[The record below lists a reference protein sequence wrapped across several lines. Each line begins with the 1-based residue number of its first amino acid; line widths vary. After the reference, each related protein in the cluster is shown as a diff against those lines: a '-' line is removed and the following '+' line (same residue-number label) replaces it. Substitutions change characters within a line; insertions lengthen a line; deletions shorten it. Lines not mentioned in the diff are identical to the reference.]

1 MCSNVILWRWELC
14 CCRRRRRRCW
24 KRQLRCGRLLFL
36 FCLFRVR
43 ERDLDFVRLAVLV
56 GRGPEMSFH
65 RVLGRGNWTRNR
77 WLWGQA
83 DRFAHHNAKTRDKR
97 MKDHERENQN
107 VSRPLS
113 FTPLSF
119 TPPPSSDRQRRE
131 DVLLFIFLII
141 FLIIIFLF
149 LIFIFILFFSGCQE
163 RLDEERLVDRKE
175 LLDERRLCDPERE
188 AKDAGKGQKEAHNL
202 V

>member
-1 MCSNVILWRWELC
+1 MLKRDPLEVGALLLSSSSSEVLEATAPLWTTVVPLLPLPCQRTGPRFC
-14 CCRRRRRRCW
+14 PTRCPCGTRPRDVFPSCPW
-24 KRQLRCGRLLFL
+24 KRKLDAEPMALGASGSLRTPQRK
-36 FCLFRVR
+36 
-43 ERDLDFVRLAVLV
+43 D
-56 GRGPEMSFH
+56 
-65 RVLGRGNWTRNR
+65 
-77 WLWGQA
+77 
-83 DRFAHHNAKTRDKR
+83 RDKR

-107 VSRPLS
+107 VSR
-113 FTPLSF
+113 PLSF